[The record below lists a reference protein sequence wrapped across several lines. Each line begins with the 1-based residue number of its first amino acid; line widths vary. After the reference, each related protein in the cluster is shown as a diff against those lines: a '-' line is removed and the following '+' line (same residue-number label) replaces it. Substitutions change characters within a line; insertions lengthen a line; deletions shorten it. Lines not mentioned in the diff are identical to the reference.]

1 MSAVG
6 ELVLGPV
13 KSLTRITAQVRKE
26 LIQVIRRPAAFF
38 SLVLGPF
45 LIMALF
51 GLGYTGV
58 RRALDTVVVVP
69 PAVSLP
75 REASYYQELA
85 GPAIHVVTVT
95 DNPDAARTELQQS
108 RLDMIVVAPP
118 DLEERF
124 RAGQRAEILIEI
136 NDVDPTNA
144 GYADF
149 LAQHLTK
156 LVNQEILIRAVQEG
170 ESYALRRTGQELTD
184 IPPDV
189 IAAPTVSRVVN
200 MAPVSATIVTF
211 AAPAVLALILQH
223 MAVTLTALS
232 FVRERMSGALEL
244 MRVSPVNSL
253 ELVLGKYLGLGIVSA
268 VIAVVSTLLL
278 VGVLGVP
285 LLGDPWLLAAV
296 VALLVFA
303 SLGVGLIISVIS
315 DSERQAVQLSLLV
328 LLASVFFSG
337 FVLPVHEFR
346 PALQVAAYSLPVT
359 HGIALLQ
366 DVMLRGG
373 TYQWWQVGVLALL
386 GLALLMLTALLLRR
400 TMRHI

>member
-1 MSAVG
+1 MSALA
-6 ELVLGPV
+6 ELVFGPV
-13 KSLTRITAQVRKE
+13 KSLTRIAAQVRKE
-26 LIQVIRRPAAFF
+26 LIQVRRRPAAFF

-45 LIMALF
+45 LIMAVF

-58 RRALDTVVVVP
+58 RRPLETVVVVP
-69 PAVSLP
+69 PEISLP
-75 REASYYQELA
+75 REVTYYQQLA
-85 GPAIHVVTVT
+85 GPSINVINVA
-95 DNPDAARTELQQS
+95 DDPAASRSELQQG
-108 RLDMIVVAPP
+108 RLDMIIIAPA
-118 DLEERF
+118 DLEQRF

-189 IAAPTVSRVVN
+189 IAAPTVARVVN
-200 MAPVSATIVTF
+200 MAPVSATVVTF

-232 FVRERMSGALEL
+232 FVRERLSGALEL

-268 VIAVVSTLLL
+268 VIAVISTLLL

-285 LLGDPWLLAAV
+285 LLGNPWLLAAI

-303 SLGVGLIISVIS
+303 SLGVGLLISVIS
-315 DSERQAVQLSLLV
+315 DSERQAVQLSMLV

-346 PALQVAAYSLPVT
+346 PALQIASYSLPVT

-373 TYQWWQVGVLALL
+373 TYAWWQLAVLGWL
-386 GLALLMLTALLLRR
+386 GLALLMLTTVLLRR